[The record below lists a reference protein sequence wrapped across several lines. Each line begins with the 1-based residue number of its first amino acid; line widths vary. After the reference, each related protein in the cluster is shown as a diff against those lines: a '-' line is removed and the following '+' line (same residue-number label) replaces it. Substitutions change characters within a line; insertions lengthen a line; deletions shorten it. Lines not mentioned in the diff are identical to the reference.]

1 VNAEAGRPPESIN
14 EEIQMLKDKL
24 EKAIAKSGGDET
36 MLFRVAKLFKLFDVD
51 KKHYLTAHEFL
62 NALGDG
68 PCAENRDGWCVTRV
82 SIQFGGCCD
91 QVNWVSR

>member
-1 VNAEAGRPPESIN
+1 MLVKVDVLPVSVSQSPRPVNAEAGRPPESIN

-68 PCAENRDGWCVTRV
+68 EGCLRLCTRPL
-82 SIQFGGCCD
+82 
-91 QVNWVSR
+91 